1 MEISS
6 PLKEVKLNL
15 NTATKYE
22 KLNVG
27 GAPRL
32 QKLLNGLQISVFFDS
47 QNSASFCETFKN
59 VLEIFW

>member
-15 NTATKYE
+15 NTTTKYE

-32 QKLLNGLQISVFFDS
+32 QKLLNGLQISVVFDS